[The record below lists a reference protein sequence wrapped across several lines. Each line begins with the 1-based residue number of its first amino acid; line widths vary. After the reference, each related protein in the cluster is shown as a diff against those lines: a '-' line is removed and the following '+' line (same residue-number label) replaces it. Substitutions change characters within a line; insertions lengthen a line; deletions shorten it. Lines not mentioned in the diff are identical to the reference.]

1 MNMTQTSIKKC
12 TEDNKCPMSSSKASI
27 RGLILLHSQSF
38 VFAKDHN
45 GMEEICFTNEAC
57 IPKTVLFRFYE
68 WVILSL
74 DDLKL
79 LLPKHVGM
87 QFING
92 DFH

>member
-1 MNMTQTSIKKC
+1 MTQTSIQKC
-12 TEDNKCPMSSSKASI
+12 TEDKKCSMSSLKANI

-38 VFAKDHN
+38 VFAKEHN
-45 GMEEICFTNEAC
+45 DTEEKRFTNEVYT
-57 IPKTVLFRFYE
+57 PKTVLFKFYE

-74 DDLKL
+74 NDVKL